1 MASSAGRAVSLS
13 SSAGHSKPPHRN
25 GVGGRHMK
33 HFSLCA
39 ITAIVTLSGWT
50 VHRGE
55 FPGNAGSSILPIRHV
70 DSVQAPGEEG
80 GGVRLVIS
88 STGLR
93 LGADELREPLG
104 LAVDARDFVY
114 VADAMTGKVFRY
126 SLEGESL
133 EFETPSSATSLYPI
147 DVAVQG
153 SFVYVLDYADN
164 RIIRYDTRGSYLD
177 VLLSFREFE
186 RMHPT
191 SLTVDES
198 GRFITTDV
206 ENHTLTLWTPLMDIE
221 LTVGEFGWAE
231 GSFNRPRKA
240 VILPDGRIVVAEAG
254 NRRLQILSPAG
265 GYEMVPAPPT
275 GKEFRTPRSVAVGRY
290 GMIFVADTEGRRVL
304 VFSAGGD
311 FLTDVDSFNG
321 GGISP
326 AAIAV
331 GWRDRLFVADLHTR
345 SILVY
350 RLHYNP

>member
-1 MASSAGRAVSLS
+1 MKNLSL
-13 SSAGHSKPPHRN
+13 
-25 GVGGRHMK
+25 
-33 HFSLCA
+33 LA
-39 ITAIVTLSGWT
+39 ITAIVTLWGWT
-50 VHRGE
+50 VHPGE
-55 FPGNAGSSILPIRHV
+55 LPGDAGSSILLAGHV
-70 DSVQAPGEEG
+70 DSVQKHGEEER
-80 GGVRLVIS
+80 GVRLVIS
-88 STGLR
+88 TAGLR
-93 LGADELREPLG
+93 LGAGELREPLG
-104 LAVDARDFVY
+104 LAVDSRDFVY

-126 SLEGESL
+126 SPQGESL
-133 EFETPSSATSLYPI
+133 EFEIPSSGASLYPI

-177 VLLSFREFE
+177 ILISFHEFE

-221 LTVGEFGWAE
+221 FTVGEFGWAE

-240 VILPDGRIVVAEAG
+240 IILPDGRIVVAESG

-321 GGISP
+321 GEISP

-331 GWRDRLFVADLHTR
+331 GWSDQLFVADLQTR

-350 RLHYNP
+350 RLLYHP